1 MKDKNTA
8 TVVYIEDEPEMI
20 DLVRLILTRKGYQ
33 VLGASNGSDGLELI
47 QKVCPDLILMD
58 LMMDGIDG
66 RQVHALLKAD
76 PRLRH
81 IPVIVVTAKQP
92 DADSRQELQA
102 SDVDDYIYK
111 PFSPQEI
118 LAAIEKVLLR
128 RKDWE

>member
-1 MKDKNTA
+1 MKDATTA
-8 TVVYIEDEPEMI
+8 TVVYIEDEPGMI

-33 VLGASNGSDGLELI
+33 VLGASNGADGLELI
-47 QKVCPDLILMD
+47 RKTCPDLILMD

-66 RQVHALLKAD
+66 RQVHAHLKAD

-92 DADSRQELQA
+92 DADSSSELQA

-118 LAAIEKVLLR
+118 LAAIEKVLR
-128 RKDWE
+128 RCKDWE

>member
-76 PRLRH
+76 ARLRH